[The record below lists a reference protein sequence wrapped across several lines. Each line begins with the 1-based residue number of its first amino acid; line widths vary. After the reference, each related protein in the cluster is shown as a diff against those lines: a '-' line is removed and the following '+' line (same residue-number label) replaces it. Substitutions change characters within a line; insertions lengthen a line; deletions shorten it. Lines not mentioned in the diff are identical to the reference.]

1 MQSET
6 FVSQCTNSQK
16 GSTNLVTLSLL
27 SYYYLTILGYFFMSP
42 GTLFSCSK
50 KGPNITVSEV
60 DLLGIFKN
68 SRQVSLRFIA
78 LLHLS
83 NLTAAIGNILQ

>member
-1 MQSET
+1 
-6 FVSQCTNSQK
+6 
-16 GSTNLVTLSLL
+16 
-27 SYYYLTILGYFFMSP
+27 MSP